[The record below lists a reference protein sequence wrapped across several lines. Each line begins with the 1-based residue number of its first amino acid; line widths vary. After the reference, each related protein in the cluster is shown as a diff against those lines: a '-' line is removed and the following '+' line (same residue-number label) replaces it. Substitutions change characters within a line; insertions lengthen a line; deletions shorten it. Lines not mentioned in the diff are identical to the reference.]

1 MGPTRLMDRGVL
13 VAVQRFP
20 QWGSEIRRLAL
31 ADAAFRSLCEDLV
44 DAQSALALWTRSE
57 GAQAVQRCNEYE
69 TLVRE
74 LSEEIAG
81 LVATAGSRT

>member
-1 MGPTRLMDRGVL
+1 MDRGVL

-31 ADAAFRSLCEDLV
+31 ADTAFRALCEDLV
-44 DAQSALALWTRSE
+44 DAQSALALWTRSD
-57 GAQAVQRCNEYE
+57 GAQAVQRRNEYE

-74 LSEEIAG
+74 LADEIAG
-81 LVATAGSRT
+81 LVAGAAPHA